1 MRNYLFVI
9 LIAFL
14 LGCGTEPDPEL
25 KQALDEGTI
34 SSNFDEADTWSAP
47 SGSVV
52 INNGDESTSNTV
64 VSLNLSASDTGGK
77 VSAYYASETNSAPS
91 STTSGWVTI
100 TGTENYSATTD
111 FTVSSAGTTG
121 EHSRTVYVW
130 YKDSVGNIST
140 VASDSITLIVTD
152 TTAPNSP
159 AISINSDNS
168 STSNTVV
175 TLTLSASDDY
185 GISAYYAS
193 ETNTTPA
200 STDSGWSSVTSST
213 AYSSTVNFT
222 LSSASTA
229 GSHTRTVYVWFKDA
243 AGNVSASASD
253 GITLVVADTTAL
265 SVVSVEPTNGSSITT
280 RSPTISI
287 TFSETMTSSTVDNTT
302 LTLED
307 SSGNKVGGT
316 VSLNNS
322 ENKATYSLLEDLN
335 ADNFTVTATT
345 NLKSQT
351 GKNLAQNYSWNFD
364 SYSVWTQVTSSAS
377 WSARNAHTS
386 VVFDNKMWVI
396 GGVGGINS
404 SSRKNDVWYSTDGVT
419 WIQAT
424 SNAAWAARSN
434 HTSVVFNNKMWVIG
448 GYIGAFGPSNEVW
461 YSSDGS
467 NWFQATS
474 SASWSERSGYTSVV
488 FDNKIWVIGGG
499 NKNDVWYS
507 SDGVNWT
514 LATGDASWSKRW
526 FHTSLAYNDKIWI
539 IGGQSN
545 STYMNDVW
553 NSSDGVNWRRVS
565 LNASWSA
572 RSNHTSVIIGNKMW
586 VSGGKINSKSNDVW
600 SSTDGLSWTQIASN
614 ASWSA
619 RSSHTSVV
627 FDNKIWVI
635 GGSGVSGHTNDVWSF

>member
-1 MRNYLFVI
+1 MRYFVFAI

-64 VSLNLSASDTGGK
+64 VSLNLTASDTGGK
-77 VSAYYASETNSAPS
+77 VSGYYASETNATPS
-91 STTSGWVTI
+91 VSTSGWVAL

-130 YKDSVGNIST
+130 YKDSAGNVSS
-140 VASDSITLIVTD
+140 VSSDSITLVVTD

-335 ADNFTVTATT
+335 ADNFTVTATKRP
-345 NLKSQT
+345 L
-351 GKNLAQNYSWNFD
+351 L
-364 SYSVWTQVTSSAS
+364 SVL
-377 WSARNAHTS
+377 
-386 VVFDNKMWVI
+386 
-396 GGVGGINS
+396 
-404 SSRKNDVWYSTDGVT
+404 SR
-419 WIQAT
+419 
-424 SNAAWAARSN
+424 
-434 HTSVVFNNKMWVIG
+434 
-448 GYIGAFGPSNEVW
+448 
-461 YSSDGS
+461 
-467 NWFQATS
+467 
-474 SASWSERSGYTSVV
+474 
-488 FDNKIWVIGGG
+488 
-499 NKNDVWYS
+499 
-507 SDGVNWT
+507 
-514 LATGDASWSKRW
+514 
-526 FHTSLAYNDKIWI
+526 
-539 IGGQSN
+539 
-545 STYMNDVW
+545 
-553 NSSDGVNWRRVS
+553 
-565 LNASWSA
+565 
-572 RSNHTSVIIGNKMW
+572 
-586 VSGGKINSKSNDVW
+586 
-600 SSTDGLSWTQIASN
+600 
-614 ASWSA
+614 
-619 RSSHTSVV
+619 
-627 FDNKIWVI
+627 
-635 GGSGVSGHTNDVWSF
+635 